1 MSIAKYRKS
10 FANNQFIGTCGNGQG
25 KSVNIYYNTHFTII
39 TKISLSWITLEGE
52 FIFPNMARIKA
63 LKIDIDI

>member
-10 FANNQFIGTCGNGQG
+10 FANNQFIGQG